1 MRNLWIWTDFT
12 RADLDRAIEEYNTR
26 SRRFGGI

>member
-1 MRNLWIWTDFT
+1 MRNLWPDFT

>member
-1 MRNLWIWTDFT
+1 MDVLWPDFT